1 MDSAGW
7 VTEQASAARPKC
19 LFTASAD
26 KYLNCFNVI
35 TSIR

>member
-19 LFTASAD
+19 RCSAKAD
-26 KYLNCFNVI
+26 KYRNCFNVI
-35 TSIR
+35 MAIR